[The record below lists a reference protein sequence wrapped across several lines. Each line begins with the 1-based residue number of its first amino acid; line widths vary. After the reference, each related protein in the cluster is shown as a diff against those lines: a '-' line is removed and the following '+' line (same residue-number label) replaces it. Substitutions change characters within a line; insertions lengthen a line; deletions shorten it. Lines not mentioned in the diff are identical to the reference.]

1 MAGAG
6 ESHLDRQPPGG
17 QAVGRGWAMTH
28 RVLLALVIVA
38 MAAIPTVAQSTLPPV
53 GPERPFAPAA
63 RAERTLPN
71 GLQVIAL
78 RHATVPKVTAILG
91 IEAGLAVDPA
101 EKAGLAQFVVDL
113 AQEGTTTRTSEQIK
127 REVFGLGSS
136 PSGFAGQDV
145 STSHI
150 LW

>member
-1 MAGAG
+1 MIGRHVFGFIFATTIAANAAG
-6 ESHLDRQPPGG
+6 Q
-17 QAVGRGWAMTH
+17 T
-28 RVLLALVIVA
+28 
-38 MAAIPTVAQSTLPPV
+38 TLPPV

-91 IEAGLAVDPA
+91 IESGLAVEPA

-113 AQEGTTTRTSEQIK
+113 SQ
-127 REVFGLGSS
+127 
-136 PSGFAGQDV
+136 
-145 STSHI
+145 
-150 LW
+150 